1 MRVTVTIDR
10 RPEIADP
17 EGTTVKRALH
27 DLGFTETASVRMDR
41 VIHLEVEG
49 DEAGLL
55 LDVSHDF
62 ELGSGN
68 EVVASLCEELGHELS
83 KISSCQLNSRHG
95 VGD

>member
-49 DEAGLL
+49 DDPDLVKGRVEEMCRQLL
-55 LDVSHDF
+55 ANPVLEDF
-62 ELGSGN
+62 SI
-68 EVVASLCEELGHELS
+68 EVDTG
-83 KISSCQLNSRHG
+83 QT
-95 VGD
+95 